1 MVCCQTKELFAIFI
15 LMKRK
20 AVGIKKTRDLEKTR
34 REILDVAFLEVF
46 TRGFQGVSVDDIVKK
61 TSLTKG
67 AFYHQFPTKLDLG
80 YALVDD
86 VIKPMIIDRWIKPLE
101 EFENPL
107 EGILKQLKTL
117 IGKAD
122 PVQLRLGCP
131 LNNLVQEM
139 SPVDQGFKERLQ
151 IALNLWID
159 EMDKH
164 LKRAK
169 KNGFIKSD
177 VNTRQLSHFV
187 VMAHEGFYGMLKGL
201 DDPKIFDALFDSLK
215 RYFKTIEA

>member
-1 MVCCQTKELFAIFI
+1 MVA
-15 LMKRK
+15 KRRSP
-20 AVGIKKTRDLEKTR
+20 KKSRDLERSRK
-34 REILDVAFLEVF
+34 EILDVAFMEVF
-46 TRGFQGVSVDDIVKK
+46 THGFQGVSVDDIVAK
-61 TSLTKG
+61 TNLTKG

-80 YALVDD
+80 YTLVDE

-101 EFENPL
+101 SYENPL
-107 EGILKQLKTL
+107 EGILAQMKTL
-117 IGKAD
+117 IGESD
-122 PVQLRLGCP
+122 PTHLKLGCP

-139 SPVDQGFKERLQ
+139 SPVDRGFHKRLQ

-169 KNGFIKSD
+169 KSGYLKSD
-177 VNTRQLSHFV
+177 VNTKHVAHFV

-201 DDPKIFDALFDSLK
+201 DDPKIFSALYSSME
-215 RYFKTIEA
+215 RYFETISV